1 MILRWIRGLIAAGCF
16 GGGPGLIYEGV
27 KVSFTFTF

>member
-1 MILRWIRGLIAAGCF
+1 VIYHQRRSNVNWPF

-27 KVSFTFTF
+27 KVSFTFTY